1 MNIEYHLK
9 YSENNIR
16 KFTHKSDAVPTI
28 GTKII
33 ISDEEI
39 PSFNI
44 NCLVNNVIWTMY
56 NPLSDDESDQNYIV
70 VELINTEIAPEN
82 IKNHMLG
89 KNK

>member
-1 MNIEYHLK
+1 MNIEYHLT

-16 KFTHKSDAVPTI
+16 KFTHKSDVIPAI
-28 GTKII
+28 GTKMI

-39 PSFNI
+39 PAFNI
-44 NCLVNNVIWTMY
+44 NCVVNNVIWTMY
-56 NPLSDDESDQNYIV
+56 NPLSDDESDQNYII

>member
-16 KFTHKSDAVPTI
+16 KFTHKSDTVPSI
-28 GTKII
+28 GTRII

-39 PSFNI
+39 PSLNI

-82 IKNHMLG
+82 IKNHILG
-89 KNK
+89 KN

>member
-9 YSENNIR
+9 YSENNIW
-16 KFTHKSDAVPTI
+16 KFTHKSDTVPSI
-28 GTKII
+28 GTRII

-82 IKNHMLG
+82 IKNHILG
-89 KNK
+89 KN

>member
-9 YSENNIR
+9 YSENNVR
-16 KFTHKSDAVPTI
+16 KFTHKSDTVPSI
-28 GTKII
+28 GTRMI

-56 NPLSDDESDQNYIV
+56 NPLSDNESDQNYVV